1 MTTID
6 AFLTRVPD
14 KLANDPELRDY
25 FDQLNRAVA
34 DLTNIRGNAIAD
46 ISDTATGA
54 EIAVAVNA
62 ILAQMR
68 IDGAIKT

>member
-1 MTTID
+1 MTID
-6 AFLTRVPD
+6 AFLFRVPD

-25 FDQLNRAVA
+25 FNAVTRALS
-34 DLTNIRGNAIAD
+34 DLTTLRGDAIAD

-54 EIAVAVNA
+54 EIATAVNA